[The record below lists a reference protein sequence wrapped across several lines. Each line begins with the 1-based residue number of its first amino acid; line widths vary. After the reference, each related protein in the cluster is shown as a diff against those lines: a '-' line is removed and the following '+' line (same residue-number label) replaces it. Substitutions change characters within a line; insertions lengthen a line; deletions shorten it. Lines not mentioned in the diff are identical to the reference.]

1 MQHCGMARQESPAP
15 TLPLLFSRAQL
26 PYDTSPRT
34 LERDAKASA
43 ITRVHRGVYAGR
55 RHWEAASD
63 RQHARARTAAIVR
76 TRRDRVIASHETAAL
91 LWGLPRLGRWPD
103 VVDLVDARGTSP
115 RSRNGVRW
123 HRTAFVAEEV
133 VEIDGFLV
141 TGLLQTLADVA
152 RSRSFTNAVVALD
165 AATGVLVRRD
175 QGEVISGVPA
185 AEILVRLRAFG
196 GRRGVREAERA
207 IEFADPRSESVGE
220 SLSRSQIH
228 LLGFPPPELQV
239 GFDRSDGGIDRVD
252 FDWPE
257 FRLFGEFDGDLKYL
271 DPLYR
276 RGRTIEQVILDEKKR
291 ADGICRRHDRRSAR
305 WDWAI
310 ARSAPR
316 LRRVLLEAGIPLV
329 RAARRR

>member
-1 MQHCGMARQESPAP
+1 
-15 TLPLLFSRAQL
+15 
-26 PYDTSPRT
+26 
-34 LERDAKASA
+34 
-43 ITRVHRGVYAGR
+43 V
-55 RHWEAASD
+55 
-63 RQHARARTAAIVR
+63 AAIVH
-76 TRRDRVIASHETAAL
+76 TRRHRVIVSHETAAL
-91 LWGLPRLGRWPD
+91 LWGLPRLGRWPE
-103 VVDLVDARGTSP
+103 VVDLIDARGTSP

-152 RSRSFTNAVVALD
+152 RSRSFMNAVVALD
-165 AATGVLVRRD
+165 AATGVVVRRD
-175 QGEVISGVPA
+175 HGEVIAGVPA
-185 AEILVRLRAFG
+185 AEILLRLREFG

-228 LLGFPPPELQV
+228 LLGFPAPQLQV
-239 GFDRSDGGIDRVD
+239 SFDRADGRLDRVD

-271 DPLYR
+271 DPRYR
-276 RGRTIEQVILDEKKR
+276 RGRTIERVILDEKKR
-291 ADGICRRHDRRSAR
+291 ADAICRRHNRRSAR
-305 WDWAI
+305 WDWAV

-316 LRRVLLEAGIPLV
+316 LREALLEAGLPLV
-329 RAARRR
+329 PPVRRP